1 MENKPL
7 IVGRIN
13 GVFGVKGWVK
23 VFSFTDPIGNI
34 VNYQPWQVK
43 TAQGWQLMK
52 VCESQA
58 PQGGKAIT
66 VHLEGINT
74 REQARDL
81 MGADIAI
88 FRDQLPD
95 DQAGFYWHDLVGMT
109 VENRDGHCLGQI
121 TEFVETGAHDVMRVS
136 GEQSYL
142 IPFVMD
148 VYVVSVD
155 FEQKTILVDWPLEQD

>member
-1 MENKPL
+1 MEQAGL

-43 TAQGWQLMK
+43 TAQGWQEMK
-52 VCESQA
+52 VCESQS

-66 VHLEGINT
+66 VHLEGVNT
-74 REQARDL
+74 REQAREL

-88 FRDQLPD
+88 FREQLPE
-95 DQAGFYWHDLVGMT
+95 DQAGFYWHDLVGMRVVNYDGFVFGQ
-109 VENRDGHCLGQI
+109 VEDLI
-121 TEFVETGAHDVMRVS
+121 ETGAHDVLRVS
-136 GEQSYL
+136 GEQHYL

-148 VYVVSVD
+148 VFVLSVD
-155 FEQKTILVDWPLEQD
+155 FEQKKILVDWPIEQD